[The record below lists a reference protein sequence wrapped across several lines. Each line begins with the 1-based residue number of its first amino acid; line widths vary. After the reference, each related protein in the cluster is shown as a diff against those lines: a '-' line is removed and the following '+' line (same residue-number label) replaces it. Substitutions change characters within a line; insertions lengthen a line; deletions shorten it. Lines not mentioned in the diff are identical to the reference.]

1 VAVLTIIFT
10 IAQYVSFIYTG
21 VEQTTLI
28 ERWFT
33 VVALELGL
41 LMLKKLFEKKQK
53 ETENEDDAEH

>member
-1 VAVLTIIFT
+1 MAVLTIIFT
-10 IAQYVSFIYTG
+10 IAQYVSFIFTG

>member
-10 IAQYVSFIYTG
+10 IAQYVSFIFTG